1 MTKQQ
6 KTLYTAVKF
15 ALVVLFLIILFFMA
29 TRSNGADFR
38 RAETFE
44 DAFGAACRVSVNGAR
59 GTGFFIGAVG
69 DDAYIVTNYHVVT
82 KNQVGTLDFWTNGKK
97 ESINGRV
104 EWRYYDADMPGDF
117 AVFVVNADELKEI
130 DPPFLALGGVD
141 AKPSMGAF
149 IISCGAPDGRFPQ
162 AWKGQILEYYSGK
175 TAIFSPPPVPGQS
188 GSPICEFVDGELFV
202 TGILTW
208 LIGEKGRDDSKGG
221 AIPIMNLYQA
231 LKRRPA
237 DVDFHEPSASP
248 IPPDATECSEV
259 VVSAL
264 EFYSDDCAAC
274 LAIAPEIVKLEKD
287 GFVERVNTDTSQG
300 AVFAEQCGVSEL
312 PTVVVLVGD
321 QIEKKVSYDEMKR
334 LGTRRAIVNAIESVH
349 AKYAN
354 ESRKPSASV
363 SGAIDA
369 IGEDLQ
375 IVEEEKKPDPEPTK
389 VPAPRIPDFRTR
401 EPVHE
406 NADNVG
412 IFEDSEAR
420 WRERGAKTSPTP
432 LKPRPKV
439 DREPKIEDEEPAEEE
454 PEPEPKAEE
463 PPESGGRL
471 FGGNRRGGGLIGG
484 AGDNLWKKY
493 SGELE
498 TFVNAQIGKVLAL
511 IKNSKGTIFKFLLL
525 AVVLGVF
532 VADGVK
538 WLFRLILSKG
548 KDWWRAIVAKAAE
561 SAAAQAAAL
570 SNFAAERREATTSS
584 DASPKTTSKRK

>member
-6 KTLYTAVKF
+6 KTLNTAVKF

-44 DAFGAACRVSVNGAR
+44 DAFGAACRVSVSGAR

-69 DDAYIVTNYHVVT
+69 NDAYIVTNYHVVT

-97 ESINGRV
+97 ESITGRV

-117 AVFVVNADELKEI
+117 AVFVVDADELKEI

-141 AKPSMGAF
+141 AKPSIGAF

-231 LKRRPA
+231 LKRRPSN
-237 DVDFHEPSASP
+237 VDFHEPGASP
-248 IPPDATECSEV
+248 IPPDATECAET

-274 LAIAPEIVKLEKD
+274 LAVAPEIVKLENE
-287 GFVERVNTDTSQG
+287 GIVERVNTDTAQG
-300 AVFAEQCGVSEL
+300 GVFAEQCGVTEL
-312 PTVVVLVGD
+312 PTVVILAGD
-321 QIEKKVSYDEMKR
+321 RIEKTVSYDEMKR
-334 LGTRRAIVNAIESVH
+334 LGTRRAVVNAVDSVKARYPYESEIIDSF
-349 AKYAN
+349 N
-354 ESRKPSASV
+354 
-363 SGAIDA
+363 AID
-369 IGEDLQ
+369 EQ
-375 IVEEEKKPDPEPTK
+375 PPKVEPEKKAEPEPTK
-389 VPAPRIPDFRTR
+389 IPSFRKPDFRER

-406 NADNVG
+406 NARDVG

-420 WRERGAKTSPTP
+420 WRDRGAKTRPTP
-432 LKPRPKV
+432 LKPRPKA
-439 DREPKIEDEEPAEEE
+439 EPPQVQEPPQIQEPPEEPPEES
-454 PEPEPKAEE
+454 PEPKADEE
-463 PPESGGRL
+463 LPRSGGRI
-471 FGGNRRGGGLIGG
+471 FGGNRKGIIGG
-484 AGDNLWKKY
+484 AQDNLFKKY
-493 SGELE
+493 SAELDK
-498 TFVNAQIGKVLAL
+498 FVDAQIGKVLTL
-511 IKNSKGTIFKFLLL
+511 INASKRAIFYFILF
-525 AVVLGVF
+525 AVVVGTLI
-532 VADGVK
+532 AD
-538 WLFRLILSKG
+538 LFKKLIRLILAKG
-548 KDWWRAIVAKAAE
+548 ESWWNALVAKAAE
-561 SAAAQAAAL
+561 AAQIQAQYLAKA
-570 SNFAAERREATTSS
+570 SSQTADPQTT
-584 DASPKTTSKRK
+584 AKKTPTKK